1 MGLFLSAAFGFP
13 TVLFT
18 PVLVVVLG
26 YWIFVIVGAADTEML
41 DSVDADGDAAGLS
54 ALMGRAGLAGTAP
67 KASVE
72 GGGGRR
78 VGKVP
83 VTVALTMLICVAWF
97 VSMMGSILT
106 TLVDTASAPLLYALG
121 TVVLVIALVAAWAV
135 TSGVVMSL
143 QRFLPGRR
151 SDSKHELVGRTC
163 VIRIG
168 EAREDFGQAEITTA
182 GGASISIPVRT
193 TGGELLPLGSTAL
206 IFDHDPGEDVFL
218 VTAFDAALD
227 PGQS

>member
-1 MGLFLSAAFGFP
+1 MGVFLSAAFGFP

-18 PVLVVVLG
+18 PMLIVVLG
-26 YWIFVIVGAADTEML
+26 YWIFVIVGAADTETL

-54 ALMGRAGLAGTAP
+54 AVLSKAGL
-67 KASVE
+67 
-72 GGGGRR
+72 GRL
-78 VGKVP
+78 P

-106 TLVDTASAPLLYALG
+106 TLVDTTSTPLLYALG
-121 TVVLVIALVAAWAV
+121 AVVLLIALVAAWAV
-135 TSGVVMSL
+135 TSGMVMGF
-143 QRFLPGRR
+143 QRFLPARKG
-151 SDSKHELVGRTC
+151 DSKHELVGRTC

-193 TGGELLPLGSTAL
+193 TSGEVLALGSTAL
-206 IFDHDPGEDVFL
+206 IFDHSSGDDVFL

-227 PGQS
+227 PGQ

>member
-1 MGLFLSAAFGFP
+1 MGVFLSTAFGFP

-18 PVLVVVLG
+18 PMLIVVLG

-54 ALMGRAGLAGTAP
+54 AVLGKAGL
-67 KASVE
+67 
-72 GGGGRR
+72 GR
-78 VGKVP
+78 VP
-83 VTVALTMLICVAWF
+83 VTVALTMLICAAWF

-106 TLVDTASAPLLYALG
+106 SLVDTTSTPLLYALG
-121 TVVLVIALVAAWAV
+121 AVVLLIALVAAWAV
-135 TSGVVMSL
+135 TSGVVMGL
-143 QRFLPGRR
+143 QRFLPKRR
-151 SDSKHELVGRTC
+151 ADSKHELVGRTC

-193 TGGELLPLGSTAL
+193 TSGEVLPLGSTAL
-206 IFDHDPGEDVFL
+206 IFDHSQDDDVFL

-227 PGQS
+227 PGQ

>member
-18 PVLVVVLG
+18 PMLIVVLG

-54 ALMGRAGLAGTAP
+54 AVFSKAGL
-67 KASVE
+67 
-72 GGGGRR
+72 GR
-78 VGKVP
+78 VP

-106 TLVDTASAPLLYALG
+106 TLVETTSTPLLYALG
-121 TVVLVIALVAAWAV
+121 AVVLLIALVAAWAV
-135 TSGVVMSL
+135 TSGVVMGF
-143 QRFLPGRR
+143 QRFLPKRR
-151 SDSKHELVGRTC
+151 GDSHHELVGRTC
-163 VIRIG
+163 LIRIG

-193 TGGELLPLGSTAL
+193 TSGEVLPLGSTAL
-206 IFDHDPGEDVFL
+206 IFDHSPDDDVFL

>member
-1 MGLFLSAAFGFP
+1 MGLFLGAAFGFP

-18 PVLVVVLG
+18 PMLVVVLG
-26 YWIFVIVGAADTEML
+26 YWVFVVVGAADTEML

-54 ALMGRAGLAGTAP
+54 AVLSKAGL
-67 KASVE
+67 
-72 GGGGRR
+72 GRI
-78 VGKVP
+78 P

-106 TLVDTASAPLLYALG
+106 SLVDTSSTPLLYALG
-121 TVVLVIALVAAWAV
+121 AVVLLIALVAAWAV
-135 TSGVVMSL
+135 TSGVVMGF
-143 QRFLPGRR
+143 QRFLPKRR

-182 GGASISIPVRT
+182 GGAAISIPVRT
-193 TGGELLPLGSTAL
+193 TSGEVLPLGSTAL
-206 IFDHDPGEDVFL
+206 IFDHSPDDDVFL

-227 PGQS
+227 PGQ